1 MGEIRSSLIHPLT
14 LNMENVKIIN
24 KSLIDQYGK
33 ALDGTPK
40 FRVVWSNDL
49 YETRKGRFERYTEA
63 GIYLGSYE
71 GIQRA
76 PKYTYIRDKYI
87 LEVYTKAFPEVFGG
101 SILQST
107 DIVKAGDFYEPLRVF
122 QHKVGNKQEYLPPR
136 WDVCKVI
143 CDAFIDLINRPRAQR
158 ITDKIAQAEDRD
170 KFDNEVAKFFDMLKY
185 DDSDIL
191 SALRDKEGVG
201 YTGKEFEG

>member
-14 LNMENVKIIN
+14 LDMENVKLIN
-24 KSLIDQYGK
+24 KSLVDQYGK

-49 YETRKGRFERYTEA
+49 YETRKGRFERHTEA

-71 GIQRA
+71 GIQKA

-87 LEVYTKAFPEVFGG
+87 LEVYTKAFPDVFGG
-101 SILQST
+101 SILQSS
-107 DIVKAGDFYEPLRVF
+107 DIVKEGDFYEPLRVF
-122 QHKVGNKQEYLPPR
+122 QRKVNGKQEYLPPR

-143 CDAFIDLINRPRAQR
+143 CDSFVDLINRPRAQR
-158 ITDKIAQAEDRD
+158 ITDEIVKADD
-170 KFDNEVAKFFDMLKY
+170 KRQFDGEVAKFFDILTHE
-185 DDSDIL
+185 DSDIL
-191 SALRDKEGVG
+191 LALRDKEGVG
-201 YTGKEFEG
+201 YSGKEMS